1 MPSRGLVVASLVLAL
16 GLVPASS
23 ASRSGASQLDRLLSR
38 HVPVLV
44 LHPAEQIKPESVES
58 FLAYADLQRR
68 GSRGWA
74 KVDEPL
80 PAGGADLRLDHRL
93 CHAIEGIAATSCYA
107 SGQGQFRAPPVVY
120 GAAFRRGRLLDLQY
134 WIWYPWNAYSPTLP
148 PGDFWQVHEGDWE
161 AVSVILDPRGRPL
174 WAGYS
179 QHEEGRRREWARV
192 PKQGRRPVAYVALG
206 SHANYFAPATHR
218 FDPRVVDPLFISVI
232 EQNGFRAVDRTGR
245 GATIRPGLVRV
256 SASAPGWMR
265 FAGGW
270 GEDQYIRTPTG
281 EPVGTS
287 AAGPRGP
294 AFHEQWR
301 RPVREVRS
309 WPRG

>member
-1 MPSRGLVVASLVLAL
+1 M
-16 GLVPASS
+16 
-23 ASRSGASQLDRLLSR
+23 
-38 HVPVLV
+38 
-44 LHPAEQIKPESVES
+44 
-58 FLAYADLQRR
+58 
-68 GSRGWA
+68 
-74 KVDEPL
+74 
-80 PAGGADLRLDHRL
+80 
-93 CHAIEGIAATSCYA
+93 
-107 SGQGQFRAPPVVY
+107 
-120 GAAFRRGRLLDLQY
+120 
-134 WIWYPWNAYSPTLP
+134 
-148 PGDFWQVHEGDWE
+148 
-161 AVSVILDPRGRPL
+161 
-174 WAGYS
+174 
-179 QHEEGRRREWARV
+179 
-192 PKQGRRPVAYVALG
+192 PKQDRRPVVNVALG

-218 FDPRVVDPLFISVI
+218 FDPRVVDQLFISVI

-270 GEDQYIRTPTG
+270 GEDQCIRTPTG

-301 RPVREVRS
+301 RPVREVLS